1 MSYFLVVNI
10 ILAWIWLQRLMG
22 WKLKRQDAEKA
33 KKQDERAM
41 KAINKK
47 YDELGKMSM
56 HEFQV
61 MILFIFLILL
71 WFFKTPIFM
80 PGNDTMTLT
89 QKNS

>member
-1 MSYFLVVNI
+1 
-10 ILAWIWLQRLMG
+10 MG

-80 PGNDTMTLT
+80 PGIDTMTLT